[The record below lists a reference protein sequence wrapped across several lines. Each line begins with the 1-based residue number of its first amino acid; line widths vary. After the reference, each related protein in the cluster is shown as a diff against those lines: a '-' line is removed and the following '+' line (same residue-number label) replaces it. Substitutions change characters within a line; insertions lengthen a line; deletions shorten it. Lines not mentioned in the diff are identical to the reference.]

1 MNKGYVMDEPQSI
14 VGMTIAEVHQ
24 DGDTIFLHM
33 TDNKSIVIISP
44 ILYRGYPG
52 INMALGTVN
61 PNALQ

>member
-33 TDNKSIVIISP
+33 T
-44 ILYRGYPG
+44 
-52 INMALGTVN
+52 VN